1 MKWDF
6 SYAGDK
12 PIKGIKGDPFFKFDI
27 DCDLERIDEEICRA
41 LATSNLGLIPTVYGE
56 KPPDI
61 ETEKDRPPFEDPTLP
76 KIQGMSLQESRKYR
90 IFKREIDIPWTFAI
104 ALKPN
109 RFEARDRD
117 LEPWS
122 NVAKRTPYTKHVI
135 ENKMPFS
142 EIGRVMIYG
151 SWSGSSVPCHIDEP
165 EGDFKL
171 HINFNPGHYRP
182 AYVWDPI
189 AKQKIYKPKDYVFYT
204 FNIKDYHG
212 VDPLPH
218 FSYTIRVDGKY
229 LKEIDE

>member
-109 RFEARDRD
+109 RFKARDRD

-151 SWSGSSVPCHIDEP
+151 SWSGSSVCLPVSLCSIPFTSHRKRTCVKKTDKSYSP
-165 EGDFKL
+165 FPNLYPSQPTGDL
-171 HINFNPGHYRP
+171 M
-182 AYVWDPI
+182 
-189 AKQKIYKPKDYVFYT
+189 
-204 FNIKDYHG
+204 
-212 VDPLPH
+212 
-218 FSYTIRVDGKY
+218 
-229 LKEIDE
+229 E